1 VRHLNDSLI
10 VEAADAGV
18 ARDRLVVQYVA
29 AVADGVD
36 RDGPN
41 EALFDGEARGAAC
54 RGGAAAEQTAES
66 VFWVEKAPGVASG
79 VARGKAADDGHYKG
93 DKDSV
98 VVAGFAMISCCFFL
112 VGTPIGVLQAGLGL
126 RVNLAPPLDMTIGR
140 GGGIEYVEIDPV
152 RCFVVRVGD
161 DGVHKLVVRGG
172 DAVEVDGDIV
182 IWLERALSIGAKLF
196 CDGEKG
202 VVANISEAG
211 CFGAAVVVK
220 MGPVV
225 HKHRFVSVSSVGGA
239 SAGGAADGTAGDAG
253 ITKTEVPA
261 HGDEPLGFRVW
272 KGQAVSHFYA
282 CI

>member
-1 VRHLNDSLI
+1 MRHLNDSLI

-126 RVNLAPPLDMTIGR
+126 RVDLAPPLDMTIGR

-161 DGVHKLVVRGG
+161 NDVHELVLRGG
-172 DAVEVDGDIV
+172 DAVEVDGYV
-182 IWLERALSIGAKLF
+182 VVWLERALSIGAKLF

-211 CFGAAVVVK
+211 TG
-220 MGPVV
+220 GP
-225 HKHRFVSVSSVGGA
+225 
-239 SAGGAADGTAGDAG
+239 
-253 ITKTEVPA
+253 
-261 HGDEPLGFRVW
+261 
-272 KGQAVSHFYA
+272 
-282 CI
+282 